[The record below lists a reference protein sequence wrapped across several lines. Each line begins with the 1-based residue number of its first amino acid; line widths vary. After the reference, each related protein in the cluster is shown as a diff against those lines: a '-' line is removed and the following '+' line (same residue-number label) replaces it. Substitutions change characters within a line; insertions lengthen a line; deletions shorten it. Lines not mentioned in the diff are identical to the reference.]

1 MVTRASPDTLLRTV
15 LRSVARSFYLTL
27 AVVPSDVRAQVGV
40 AYLLA
45 RAADTIADTDLIEHP
60 LRLQYLTKFRE
71 WVMDPTRREDV
82 LREVQA
88 ALLVLLDN
96 PRSGSQTRPGER
108 TLLTHLMECGHLLR
122 SFAPPDQALIS
133 QVVGTLS
140 HGMQKDLTRFPGHTI
155 QTGEGPPPVAFGGA
169 TGPRTPPAPTQ
180 PLVSLTTLDDLD
192 QYTYDAAGC
201 VGEFWTRLMCAHRVA
216 LRAWDVEAMA
226 SVGIRFGKGLQLT
239 NVLRDLA
246 SDLRRGRCY
255 IPIAVLEPAGL
266 RPADLLDP
274 ATLPKFRPVLTR
286 LLRIAQEHL
295 DQGWLYTMAIPSREV
310 RLRLACAWPILF
322 AVKTL
327 QRLSASPS
335 LLDPEVTLKMTRG
348 EVYGIMVLT
357 GGTVCYGRLLTAYYG
372 HLRKRV
378 AC

>member
-45 RAADTIADTDLIEHP
+45 RAADTIADTDLIERP
-60 LRLQYLTKFRE
+60 LRLQYLTRFRE
-71 WVMDPTRREDV
+71 WVMDSTRREDM
-82 LREVQA
+82 LREVQT
-88 ALLVLLDN
+88 ALLVHLDD
-96 PRSGSQTRPGER
+96 PRSSSQTGER
-108 TLLTHLMECGHLLR
+108 TLLTHLMECGHLLHG
-122 SFAPPDQALIS
+122 FAPADQALIS
-133 QVVGTLS
+133 QVVGILA
-140 HGMQKDLTRFPGHTI
+140 HGMQKDLTRFPGH
-155 QTGEGPPPVAFGGA
+155 
-169 TGPRTPPAPTQ
+169 
-180 PLVSLTTLDDLD
+180 LTTLADLD

-201 VGEFWTRLMCAHRVA
+201 VGDFWTRLMCAHRAA
-216 LRAWDVEAMA
+216 LRRWDVEAMA
-226 SVGIRFGKGLQLT
+226 TIGVRFGKGLQLT

-255 IPIAVLEPAGL
+255 IPTALLEPAGL

-286 LLRIAQEHL
+286 LLRIALEHL
-295 DQGWLYTMAIPSREV
+295 DQGWLYTMAIPRREV

-327 QRLSASPS
+327 QRVSVSPS
-335 LLDPEVTLKMTRG
+335 LLDPGVTLKMTRG
-348 EVYGIMVLT
+348 EVYRVVALT
-357 GGTVCYGRLLTAYYG
+357 TGMLGCERLLTGYYG

>member
-45 RAADTIADTDLIEHP
+45 RAADTIADTDLIERP
-60 LRLQYLTKFRE
+60 LRLQYLTRFRE
-71 WVMDPTRREDV
+71 WVLDPTRREDV

-88 ALLVLLDN
+88 ALLVHLND

-108 TLLTHLMECGHLLR
+108 TLLAHLMECGHLFH
-122 SFAPPDQALIS
+122 SFASADQALIS
-133 QVVGTLS
+133 QVVGVLA

-155 QTGEGPPPVAFGGA
+155 PAGGGQGLVA
-169 TGPRTPPAPTQ
+169 
-180 PLVSLTTLDDLD
+180 LTTLADLD

-201 VGEFWTRLMCAHRVA
+201 VGDFWTRLMYAHRAA
-216 LRAWDVEAMA
+216 LRRWDVEAMA
-226 SVGIRFGKGLQLT
+226 TVGIRFGKGLQLT

-255 IPIAVLEPAGL
+255 IPTALLEPAGL
-266 RPADLLDP
+266 EPADLLDP

-286 LLRIAQEHL
+286 LLRIVLEHL
-295 DQGWLYTMAIPSREV
+295 DQGWLYTMAIPRREV

-327 QRLSASPS
+327 QRVSASPS
-335 LLDPEVTLKMTRG
+335 LLDPGVTLKMTRG
-348 EVYGIMVLT
+348 EVYRIMALT
-357 GGTVCYGRLLTAYYG
+357 GGAVGWGRLLTGYYG

>member
-15 LRSVARSFYLTL
+15 LRTVARSFYLTL
-27 AVVPSDVRAQVGV
+27 SMVPSDVRAQVVV

-45 RAADTIADTDLIEHP
+45 RAADTVADTDLVERP
-60 LRLQYLTKFRE
+60 LRLQYLTRFRE

-88 ALLVLLDN
+88 ALLVHLDD
-96 PRSGSQTRPGER
+96 PRSGLQIRPGER
-108 TLLTHLMECGHLLR
+108 TLLTHLMECGHLLH
-122 SFAPPDQALIS
+122 SFTPPDQALIS
-133 QVVGTLS
+133 QVVGTLA
-140 HGMQKDLTRFPGHTI
+140 HGMQKDRTRFPGHTI
-155 QTGEGPPPVAFGGA
+155 QTGGGQGPVAL
-169 TGPRTPPAPTQ
+169 P
-180 PLVSLTTLDDLD
+180 TLDELD

-201 VGEFWTRLMCAHRVA
+201 VGEFWTRLMCAHRAA
-216 LRAWDVEAMA
+216 LRAWDVEARA
-226 SVGIRFGKGLQLT
+226 TVGIRFGKGLQLT

-286 LLRIAQEHL
+286 LLRAALEHL
-295 DQGWLYTMAIPSREV
+295 DQGWLYTMAIPRREV

-327 QRLSASPS
+327 QRVSVSPS
-335 LLDPEVTLKMTRG
+335 LLDPVVTLKMTRG
-348 EVYGIMVLT
+348 EVYRVLALTT
-357 GGTVCYGRLLTAYYG
+357 GTLGCGRLLTSYYG
-372 HLRKRV
+372 HLRKGV